1 MGNKR
6 EEGPWGSK
14 GEKERREKSNGS
26 KEERKLKR
34 KIYFQVSN
42 IQIMPNISHLALG
55 IAI

>member
-14 GEKERREKSNGS
+14 GEKERREKSNES

-34 KIYFQVSN
+34 KVYFQVSN